1 MPRAGCRNLRRLGK
15 DTKGNVVIL
24 FAVSLIP
31 ILLGIGLAVDFGRAL
46 LVHERMNNAVDSAAL
61 AIGSWSGLSQDELKT
76 KAQEFFDAN
85 YSAADLGSVGKINVG
100 FSGGDIKIKHEPPL
114 NSIEWKPSWPTV
126 WRTQRRTARPTA
138 RITDA
143 PSGIAASRGCPPKA

>member
-1 MPRAGCRNLRRLGK
+1 MVAHPDESPSHARKRANLGVANL
-15 DTKGNVVIL
+15 
-24 FAVSLIP
+24 
-31 ILLGIGLAVDFGRAL
+31 LLGAELDVEIPALAELTA
-46 LVHERMNNAVDSAAL
+46 ATAAL
-61 AIGSWSGLSQDELKT
+61 AIGSWPGLSQDQLKA
-76 KAQEFFDAN
+76 KAQQFFDAN

>member
-1 MPRAGCRNLRRLGK
+1 MARTWRRLAK
-15 DTKGNVVIL
+15 DAKGNIVVL
-24 FAVSLIP
+24 FALSLIP
-31 ILLGIGLAVDFGRAL
+31 ILLGIGVAVDFGRAL
-46 LVHERMNNAVDSAAL
+46 LVHERTNDALDVAAL
-61 AIGSWSGLSQDELKT
+61 AIGLWSELSQDQLT
-76 KAQEFFDAN
+76 AKAQQFFDAN

-143 PSGIAASRGCPPKA
+143 PSGIAASRRCPPKA

>member
-1 MPRAGCRNLRRLGK
+1 MIDEML
-15 DTKGNVVIL
+15 NV
-24 FAVSLIP
+24 A
-31 ILLGIGLAVDFGRAL
+31 
-46 LVHERMNNAVDSAAL
+46 ML
-61 AIGSWSGLSQDELKT
+61 AIGLWSELSQDQLT
-76 KAQEFFDAN
+76 AKAQQFFDAN